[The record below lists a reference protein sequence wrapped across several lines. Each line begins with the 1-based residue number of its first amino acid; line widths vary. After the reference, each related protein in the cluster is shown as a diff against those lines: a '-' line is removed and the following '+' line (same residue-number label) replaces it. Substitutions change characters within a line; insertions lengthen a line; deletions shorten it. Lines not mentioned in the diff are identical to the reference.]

1 MSMEEFWRVAS
12 LKKQIAKKL
21 GKRPGAR
28 FSPEKAE
35 ERRQLDEVLLAMRAA
50 RRTMTKA
57 NRLVKQGNW
66 LRMVRQAIGMP
77 AKEVAQRL
85 GINKWGVFRLEKAER
100 SSSIQLASLKRAADA
115 LGCELV
121 YALVPRA
128 GSLEDLATA
137 QKQAVEEERER
148 TRAENEKLEEKVG
161 EVMGWEEVMHKAVR
175 TELRKMGVRLR

>member
-1 MSMEEFWRVAS
+1 MKEFREVAS
-12 LKKQIAKKL
+12 LKRRIAKML

-77 AKEVAQRL
+77 AKEVARQL

-100 SSSIQLASLKRAADA
+100 SSSIQLASLKRTAEA
-115 LGCELV
+115 LSCDLV
-121 YALVPRA
+121 YALVPRE
-128 GSLEDLATA
+128 GSLEDLATK

-148 TRAENEKLEEKVG
+148 TRIHNKKQEEVVG
-161 EVMGWEEVMHKAVR
+161 EVLGWEEVWAR
-175 TELRKMGVRLR
+175 TIRGELRKKGIRIR